1 MKVRLDAVP
10 LGLDPVEV
18 TRGAVEGAVIAVV
31 VIVVVVVVIVVA
43 QVVVATEAAPGIA
56 LLRQPHCR
64 ADIQ

>member
-31 VIVVVVVVIVVA
+31 IVVVVVVA

>member
-18 TRGAVEGAVIAVV
+18 TRGAVEGAVIAV

>member
-1 MKVRLDAVP
+1 MGSRSSDSQCTAVS
-10 LGLDPVEV
+10 
-18 TRGAVEGAVIAVV
+18 V